1 MVLLHLKEVS
11 LCFVKKVTTSS
22 RCHGMAPIIKHLKYL
37 AFNIIFFFLK
47 CMLCVFLSSVRRDV
61 SFYLINFYLRLF
73 LVIIHTFTLRFCF
86 CCGGPLCVISTT
98 RYYTIYT
105 VHIGLSMSQLVF
117 KYKYKTKHK
126 RRRQQTQQSTISNS

>member
-22 RCHGMAPIIKHLKYL
+22 RCHGMAPIIKHLKFL
-37 AFNIIFFFLK
+37 VFNIIFFFLK

-73 LVIIHTFTLRFCF
+73 LVIIRTFTLRFCF
-86 CCGGPLCVISTT
+86 CCGGPLCVIYHRVLYHINSSYWFIYVPVGVQIQIQNQAQKKKTT
-98 RYYTIYT
+98 NPTINNK
-105 VHIGLSMSQLVF
+105 Q
-117 KYKYKTKHK
+117 
-126 RRRQQTQQSTISNS
+126 